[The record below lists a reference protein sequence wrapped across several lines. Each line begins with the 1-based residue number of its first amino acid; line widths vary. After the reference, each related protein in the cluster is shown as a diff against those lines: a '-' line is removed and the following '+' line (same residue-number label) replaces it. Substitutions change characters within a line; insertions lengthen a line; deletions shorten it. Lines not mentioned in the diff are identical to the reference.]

1 MYAAVLHEYGA
12 PRFDR
17 FDEPQLTGDAVVV
30 NVTAA
35 ALSQFDVVHA
45 SGQHVIKPPILPAVA
60 GNEGIGRLEDGRRVY
75 FAGALPPYGSMA
87 ERTLVRSSNLID
99 VPDGVDDAAA
109 AALGN
114 SGLAAWL
121 PLSLRAQL
129 VPGES
134 VLVIGA
140 TGIVG
145 RLAVQAAKLL
155 GASRVIAA
163 GRDPAA
169 LERVRELG
177 ANAVVALREDSDMT
191 GAYASSV
198 GAPVNVIVDYV
209 WGRALE
215 AALHTAETGAR
226 IVQVGRAAASGDMQ
240 LSADLMR
247 AKSLNVLGYATY
259 HVPHEVRAAA
269 YQRLANLAADGRLLV
284 DLECLPL
291 SEVEQAWPRQRAGVR
306 SRLVLMPG
314 Q

>member
-12 PRFDR
+12 PRIDR
-17 FDEPQLTGDAVVV
+17 FDEPQPTGDAVVV
-30 NVTAA
+30 DVTAV

-45 SGQHVIKPPILPAVA
+45 SGQHVIKPPVLPAVA
-60 GNEGIGRLEDGRRVY
+60 GNEGIGRLQDGRRVY
-75 FAGALPPYGSMA
+75 FAGPLAPYGSMA

-99 VPDGVDDAAA
+99 VPDGVDDETA

-121 PLSLRAQL
+121 PLSWRAQL

-134 VLVIGA
+134 VLIIGA

-155 GASRVIAA
+155 GASSVIAA

-177 ANAVVALREDSDMT
+177 ADAVVALHEESDLIR
-191 GAYASSV
+191 AYNSSV

-215 AALHTAETGAR
+215 AALHAADTGAR
-226 IVQVGRAAASGDMQ
+226 IVQVGRAAASADMQ
-240 LSADLMR
+240 LSADMMR
-247 AKSLNVLGYATY
+247 AKSLNILGYATY
-259 HVPHEVRAAA
+259 HVPHAVRAAA
-269 YQRLANLAADGRLLV
+269 YQHLANLAADGRLIV
-284 DLECLPL
+284 ELERLPL
-291 SEVEQAWPRQRAGVR
+291 SEVEQAWSRQRAGVR

-314 Q
+314 L